1 MQLETMTPA
10 GDWEPEPG
18 TEAELDALGTDDYTF
33 HVWGGDWCIDC
44 QQQLPAFGAA
54 LEDAGVD
61 DDQIEH
67 YPVEK
72 EDDGSK
78 TGPGVDEYGI
88 EYIPTVV
95 VERNGEELA
104 RFVESA
110 DDPIA
115 VALGNELRTLTDDI
129 VGDVT
134 GDDEIAVDDP
144 SR

>member
-1 MQLETMTPA
+1 MKLETMEPA
-10 GDWEPEPG
+10 DDWEPDPD
-18 TEAELDALGTDDYTF
+18 TEDAISALGDGDYAF

-54 LEDAGVD
+54 LEYAGVD
-61 DDQIEH
+61 DDRIKH
-67 YPVEK
+67 YPTEK

-95 VERNGEELA
+95 VERDGEEVA

-115 VALGNELRTLTDDI
+115 VALGNDLLALADDAAPSDA
-129 VGDVT
+129 VGD
-134 GDDEIAVDDP
+134 D
-144 SR
+144 

>member
-1 MQLETMTPA
+1 MHLETMTPA
-10 GDWEPEPG
+10 DDWEPEPD
-18 TEAELDALGTDDYTF
+18 TEAAIKALGAAEYTF

-44 QQQLPAFGAA
+44 QHQLPAFGAA
-54 LEDAGVD
+54 LSYAGVD

-72 EDDGSK
+72 DDGGSK

-95 VERNGEELA
+95 VERDGEEVA

-110 DDPIA
+110 PDSIA
-115 VALGNELRTLTDDI
+115 VTLGRDLHKISNPETTT
-129 VGDVT
+129 T
-134 GDDEIAVDDP
+134 GE
-144 SR
+144 

>member
-10 GDWEPEPG
+10 DGWEPEPE
-18 TEAELDALGTDDYTF
+18 TEATISALGNDDYTF

-54 LEDAGVD
+54 LEAAGVD
-61 DDQIEH
+61 NEQIDQ

-72 EDDGSK
+72 DADGSK

-88 EYIPTVV
+88 KYIPTVV
-95 VERNGEELA
+95 VERDGEEVA

-110 DDPIA
+110 ADSIA
-115 VALGNELRTLTDDI
+115 VTLGQELHQSGKTAAAQ
-129 VGDVT
+129 
-134 GDDEIAVDDP
+134 E
-144 SR
+144 

>member
-1 MQLETMTPA
+1 MQLETLTPA
-10 GDWEPEPG
+10 DDWEPEPG
-18 TEAELDALGTDDYTF
+18 TEDALNALDDDDYTF

-54 LEDAGVD
+54 LEYAGVD

-78 TGPGVDEYGI
+78 TGPGVEEYGI
-88 EYIPTVV
+88 EYIPTVI
-95 VERNGEELA
+95 VERDGEEVA

-110 DDPIA
+110 KDSIA
-115 VALGNELRTLTDDI
+115 ATLGTELRALSAADD
-129 VGDVT
+129 VAAS
-134 GDDEIAVDDP
+134 DD
-144 SR
+144 

>member
-10 GDWEPEPG
+10 DGWEPEPE
-18 TEAELDALGTDDYTF
+18 TEATISALGNDDYTF

-54 LEDAGVD
+54 LEAAGVD
-61 DDQIEH
+61 NEQIDQ

-72 EDDGSK
+72 DADGSK

-88 EYIPTVV
+88 KYIPTVV
-95 VERNGEELA
+95 VERDGEEVA

-110 DDPIA
+110 ADSIA
-115 VALGNELRTLTDDI
+115 VTLGQELHQSEKTAAAQ
-129 VGDVT
+129 
-134 GDDEIAVDDP
+134 E
-144 SR
+144 